1 MSSIFPRFKNVP
13 YTFFV
18 DKFFAVIM
26 QRIQDG
32 WLFWA
37 YCQNVDPRKKKMHE
51 WMNKVSFS

>member
-1 MSSIFPRFKNVP
+1 M
-13 YTFFV
+13 

-37 YCQNVDPRKKKMHE
+37 YCQNVNPHNQKKKKKLHE
-51 WMNKVSFS
+51 LMNKVSFP

>member
-1 MSSIFPRFKNVP
+1 MSSIVPRFENVI

-37 YCQNVDPRKKKMHE
+37 YCQNVDPRKKNA
-51 WMNKVSFS
+51 WINK